1 MLSMRITKK
10 RHMDWGIM
18 PAGDLS
24 MIKEEGSGAQSA
36 IGKKDVGYILRF
48 GNVNAIQR

>member
-18 PAGDLS
+18 PLGDLS
-24 MIKEEGSGAQSA
+24 MTKNKEAKLE
-36 IGKKDVGYILRF
+36 KDVSYILRF

>member
-18 PAGDLS
+18 PLGDLS
-24 MIKEEGSGAQSA
+24 MTKNKEAKLESA
-36 IGKKDVGYILRF
+36 IGKKDVSYILRF